1 MDFSFSIDIRST
13 NLIICKSHVFLTYF
27 LSHLSSL
34 ILSTISVDRV
44 ISVMFLRFAKSW
56 CTPRVA
62 IRVTM
67 GLCAFTF
74 LLSSHFLILESGHII
89 TTTVDMDNTNNNNV
103 TTDISTVMCDTRA
116 NTPYSYFVQNIW
128 KLVDMSMYAF
138 IPFTIMLTSSI
149 IIIVRIAQQAKKM
162 ANHEHKSASS
172 SKQESRFSA
181 RTRNMAVM
189 LLPVNVMFLIFVGP
203 VVIAIYMYKHLGEDH
218 LALFNVE
225 VLALCNF
232 TLNFFIY
239 FFTSSKFREEF
250 YKLADEIE
258 KKFHSLKDR
267 DEFSKAASTATSN
280 GQRKQ
285 VRSNSRKPADGNLQ
299 ETIALNE
306 K

>member
-13 NLIICKSHVFLTYF
+13 NLIVCKSHVFLTYF

-67 GLCAFTF
+67 GLCAITF

-89 TTTVDMDNTNNNNV
+89 TTTMDNNNV
-103 TTDISTVMCDTRA
+103 TADMSTVMCDTRA

-162 ANHEHKSASS
+162 ANHEHKSAST
-172 SKQESRFSA
+172 KQESRFSA

-218 LALFNVE
+218 LALFTVE

-239 FFTSSKFREEF
+239 FLTSSKFREEF
-250 YKLADEIE
+250 YKLVDEVK
-258 KKFHSLKDR
+258 KKFHSLKER
-267 DEFSKAASTATSN
+267 DEFSKAASTTTFN
-280 GQRKQ
+280 GERKQ
-285 VRSNSRKPADGNLQ
+285 AHSNRRKPADGNVQ

>member
-62 IRVTM
+62 IRVTI
-67 GLCAFTF
+67 GLGAFTF
-74 LLSSHFLILESGHII
+74 LLSSHFLILESGHIL
-89 TTTVDMDNTNNNNV
+89 TEATVDRDTNV

-162 ANHEHKSASS
+162 DGHEHKSASN
-172 SKQESRFSA
+172 KQESRFSA

-218 LALFNVE
+218 LALFTVE

-250 YKLADEIE
+250 YKLVDEFK
-258 KKFHSLKDR
+258 KKFHVMKSQ
-267 DEFSKAASTATSN
+267 DEVSKVTSISN

-285 VRSNSRKPADGNLQ
+285 RSNSRKPANGDAN